1 MDKGEALNPSVR
13 IRRGEIEKHQ
23 EEGLCRWRWMG
34 GMWPQAQDTK
44 GAISPRSWKRQEV
57 PSPGASGG
65 DVALPHPKCSPP
77 ASRLQQVSQQ
87 LTVIAVVVH
96 QDDLLEELG
105 GCVVDHAVDR
115 AQDD

>member
-1 MDKGEALNPSVR
+1 MQMEVDGRDVATSPGHQGRHQPQKLGEAGSTLPWS
-13 IRRGEIEKHQ
+13 
-23 EEGLCRWRWMG
+23 LW
-34 GMWPQAQDTK
+34 
-44 GAISPRSWKRQEV
+44 
-57 PSPGASGG
+57 G

-87 LTVIAVVVH
+87 LTIIAVVVH

-105 GCVVDHAVDR
+105 GRVVDHAVDR